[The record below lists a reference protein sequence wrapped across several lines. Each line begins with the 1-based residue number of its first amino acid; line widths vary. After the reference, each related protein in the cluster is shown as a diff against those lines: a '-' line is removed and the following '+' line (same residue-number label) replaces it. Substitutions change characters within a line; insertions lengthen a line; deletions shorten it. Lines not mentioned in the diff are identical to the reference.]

1 MNKILTTIIST
12 VAIVTLLCLS
22 TTGCSDDFL
31 EKPKGGAVTTD
42 TIFHTQNQARL
53 AVAQMYNTC
62 VKGYFPYDSPGSRP
76 ESITDEVYLLHG
88 SNDTWAGQVI
98 NTQYYVTGNM
108 STETNCDY
116 GGYSSHY
123 NGIRHAN
130 LVLENIDKV
139 ADATDEWKND
149 VKGQAIFCRALQHY
163 ELFRYYGGIPLVD
176 HSLQGDD
183 INYPRRSVKA
193 VVETIVKWCDDAAAL
208 LPETRTTVDFGK
220 ATKLAALAL
229 KARVLLFA
237 ASPQYNTPD
246 NLKAELTGARFG
258 DARDSVLCYPTY
270 DIERWKLAA
279 DASKAVL
286 DNAATAGVSLFN
298 TGKPLTTGETYA
310 TLGDYESVW
319 NVYGNSEIILAN
331 TKSIESPSGWG
342 ADSWSLYMS
351 SKIFYSSW
359 GIKNN
364 VPNEFLQL
372 YEKKDGTK
380 WTLPASGTNLPTDI
394 MALNLDPRFYQT
406 IAYDGMFY
414 CAKKGYLDYYKAGDG
429 YPEGKL
435 CGTDGT
441 PNGFAVEVF
450 KFTPRVD
457 AMNTK
462 HFTWPVFRLA
472 EFYLSYS
479 EAMNE
484 YSGPSQAA
492 YDAMNIIRS
501 RAGMPNKAGLD
512 QIGFRAAIQNERTIE
527 LAYENNRYNDLLRW
541 LTAPK
546 VLNQSLH
553 GIVTTAKK
561 VNGALTRPWVT
572 GLFMNRIFPQRYY
585 YLPFSNA
592 EISKKYLGNKD
603 WNGQNPGW

>member
-1 MNKILTTIIST
+1 MNRILTTIISI
-12 VAIVTLLCLS
+12 VAVYTMVCFS
-22 TTGCSDDFL
+22 TSCSDDFL

-62 VKGYFPYDSPGSRP
+62 IKCYFPSDWNGSRP
-76 ESITDEVYLLHG
+76 ESITDELYIIHG
-88 SNDTWAGQVI
+88 SNDTWAGQII

-116 GGYSSHY
+116 GGYGSHY

-139 ADATDEWKND
+139 TDATDEWKSD
-149 VKGQAIFCRALQHY
+149 VKGQAIFCRAMQHY

-176 HSLQGDD
+176 HSLHEDV
-183 INYPRRSVKA
+183 NYPRRSVSA
-193 VVETIVKWCDDAAAL
+193 VVESIVKWCDDAAAL
-208 LPETRTTVDFGK
+208 LPATRPSVDFGK

-237 ASPQYNTPD
+237 ASPLYNTPD
-246 NLKAELTGARFG
+246 NMKSQLTGARFG

-270 DIERWKLAA
+270 SADRWKLAA

-286 DNAATAGVSLFN
+286 DNAATAGVSLYN

-319 NVYGNSEIILAN
+319 NVYGNSEVILAN
-331 TKSIESPSGWG
+331 TQSIESSSMW
-342 ADSWSLYMS
+342 WSLYMS
-351 SKIFYSSW
+351 SQLFYSSW

-394 MALNLDPRFYQT
+394 VALDLDPRFYQT
-406 IAYDGMFY
+406 FAYDGMYY
-414 CAKKGYLDYYKAGDG
+414 CTQKGYLDYYKSGDG
-429 YPEGKL
+429 YPQGSL
-435 CGTDGT
+435 CGANDGT
-441 PNGFAVEVF
+441 PNGFAIETF
-450 KFTPRVD
+450 KFIPRVD
-457 AMNTK
+457 AMDAR
-462 HFTWPVFRLA
+462 HITWPVFRLA
-472 EFYLSYS
+472 EFYLSYA
-479 EAMNE
+479 EALNE
-484 YSGPSQAA
+484 FSGPSQAT
-492 YDAMNIIRS
+492 YDAINIIRN

-512 QIGFRAAIQNERTIE
+512 QVGFRAAIQNERTIE
-527 LAYENNRYNDLLRW
+527 LAFENNRYNDLLRW
-541 LTAPK
+541 MTASQ

-572 GLFMNRIFPQRYY
+572 GLFINRIFPQRYY

-592 EISKKYLGNKD
+592 EISKKYLGNID

>member
-1 MNKILTTIIST
+1 MNKILTTIISIMAVYT
-12 VAIVTLLCLS
+12 MVCFS
-22 TTGCSDDFL
+22 TGCSDDFL

-62 VKGYFPYDSPGSRP
+62 IKCYFPADWNGSRP
-76 ESITDEVYLLHG
+76 ESITDELYIIHG
-88 SNDTWAGQVI
+88 SNDTWAGQII

-116 GGYSSHY
+116 GGYGSHY

-139 ADATDEWKND
+139 TDATDEWKSD
-149 VKGQAIFCRALQHY
+149 VKGQAIFCRAMQHY

-176 HSLQGDD
+176 HSLHEDV
-183 INYPRRSVKA
+183 NYPRRSVSA

-208 LPETRTTVDFGK
+208 LPATRPSVDFGK

-237 ASPQYNTPD
+237 ASPLYNTPD
-246 NLKAELTGARFG
+246 NMKSQLTGARFE

-270 DIERWKLAA
+270 SADRWKLAA

-286 DNAATAGVSLFN
+286 DNAATAGVSLYN
-298 TGKPLTTGETYA
+298 TGKPVTTGETYA

-319 NVYGNSEIILAN
+319 NVYGNSEVILAN
-331 TKSIESPSGWG
+331 TQSIESSSMW
-342 ADSWSLYMS
+342 WSLYMS
-351 SKIFYSSW
+351 SQLFYSSW

-394 MALNLDPRFYQT
+394 VALDLDPRFYQT
-406 IAYDGMFY
+406 IAYDGMYY
-414 CAKKGYLDYYKAGDG
+414 CTQKGYLDYYKSGDG
-429 YPEGKL
+429 YPQGSL
-435 CGTDGT
+435 CGANDGT
-441 PNGFAVEVF
+441 PNGFAIETF
-450 KFTPRVD
+450 KFIPRVD
-457 AMNTK
+457 AMDAR
-462 HFTWPVFRLA
+462 HITWPVFRLA
-472 EFYLSYS
+472 EFYLSYA
-479 EAMNE
+479 EALNE
-484 YSGPSQAA
+484 FSGPSQAT
-492 YDAMNIIRS
+492 YDAINIIRS
-501 RAGMPNKAGLD
+501 RAGMPNKVGLD
-512 QIGFRAAIQNERTIE
+512 QGGFRAAIQNERTIE

-541 LTAPK
+541 MTAPQ
-546 VLNQSLH
+546 VLNKSLH

-572 GLFMNRIFPQRYY
+572 GLFINRIFPQRYY